1 LAADWQY
8 YLGAMPDGPEIL
20 RVGLRL
26 LTAVFVGGCIGL
38 QRELTHHSAGFR
50 THILV
55 AMGSALLVIAGSQS
69 GLSSSDLSRII
80 QGIVTGIGF
89 LGGGAILKLTSE
101 REIRGLTTAA
111 GIWMTAADSIA
122 AGLGR
127 IITALIALLFTLIVL
142 GVLIKFEKRLGMREI
157 YRDED
162 RPGSARGP
170 GGASNQR

>member
-1 LAADWQY
+1 LAAGWQY
-8 YLGAMPDGPEIL
+8 YFGTLPDGPEIV
-20 RVGLRL
+20 RMGLRL
-26 LTAVFVGGCIGL
+26 LTALVIGGCIGL

-69 GLSSSDLSRII
+69 GMSSSDVSRVI

-89 LGGGAILKLTSE
+89 LGGGAILKITDE
-101 REIRGLTTAA
+101 RQILGLTTAA
-111 GIWMTAADSIA
+111 GIWMTAAASIA

-127 IITALIALLFTLIVL
+127 IITALIALLLTLIVL
-142 GVLIKFEKRLGMREI
+142 GVLIKFEERMRKL

-162 RPGSARGP
+162 RKSATKP
-170 GGASNQR
+170 AGGDSNQR

>member
-1 LAADWQY
+1 LAAGWQY
-8 YLGAMPDGPEIL
+8 YFGTLPDGPEIV
-20 RVGLRL
+20 RMGLRL
-26 LTAVFVGGCIGL
+26 LTALVIGGCIGL

-69 GLSSSDLSRII
+69 GMSSSDVSRVI

-89 LGGGAILKLTSE
+89 LGGGAILKITDE
-101 REIRGLTTAA
+101 RQILGLTTAA
-111 GIWMTAADSIA
+111 GIWMTAAASIA

-127 IITALIALLFTLIVL
+127 IITALIALLLTLIVL
-142 GVLIKFEKRLGMREI
+142 AVLIKFEKRMRKL

-162 RPGSARGP
+162 RKSATKP
-170 GGASNQR
+170 AGGDSNQR

>member
-1 LAADWQY
+1 MAAGWQY
-8 YLGAMPDGPEIL
+8 YFGTLPDGPEIV
-20 RVGLRL
+20 RMGLRL
-26 LTAVFVGGCIGL
+26 LTALVIGGCIGL

-69 GLSSSDLSRII
+69 GMSSSDVSRVI

-89 LGGGAILKLTSE
+89 LGGGAILKITDE
-101 REIRGLTTAA
+101 RQILGLTTAA
-111 GIWMTAADSIA
+111 GIWMTAAASIA

-127 IITALIALLFTLIVL
+127 IITALIALLLTLIVL
-142 GVLIKFEKRLGMREI
+142 GVLIKFEERMRKL

-162 RPGSARGP
+162 RKSATKP
-170 GGASNQR
+170 AGGDSNQR